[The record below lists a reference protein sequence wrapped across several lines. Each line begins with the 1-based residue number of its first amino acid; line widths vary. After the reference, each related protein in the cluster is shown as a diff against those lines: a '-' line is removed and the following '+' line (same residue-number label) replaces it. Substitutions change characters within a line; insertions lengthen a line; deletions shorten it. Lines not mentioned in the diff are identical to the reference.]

1 MVTISDRAVQWS
13 GRAGC
18 LPEKTVGE
26 DNKMRIPVFV
36 SCPTK
41 LNKAQDQSRERILRE
56 LGRLQLEPRALG
68 RSDYPSEFPLREVCV
83 IAKHCSG
90 GIILGFQQFIATAGV
105 WKKGTN
111 EAKPLGRGKPVHF
124 PSPWNHLEA
133 GILFGLQLPL
143 LIFREEFVRGGI
155 FDEGVTDVFI
165 HNTPGGDLKDAK
177 LEAFREVLLKW
188 SAKVR
193 EHYYRIGSPAGG

>member
-1 MVTISDRAVQWS
+1 
-13 GRAGC
+13 
-18 LPEKTVGE
+18 
-26 DNKMRIPVFV
+26 MRIPVFV

-41 LNKAQDQSRERILRE
+41 LNTGQDQSRGRILRE
-56 LGRLQLEPRALG
+56 LERLQLEPRALG
-68 RSDYPSEFPLREVCV
+68 RSDYPSEFPLREVYV

-90 GIILGFQQFIATAGV
+90 GIILGFEQFVATVGV
-105 WKKGTN
+105 WKKGTK
-111 EAKPLGRGKPVHF
+111 EQTHLVRGAPVHF

-133 GILFGLQLPL
+133 GILFGLQLPI
-143 LIFREEFVRGGI
+143 LIFREGPVRGGV

-165 HNTPGGDLKDAK
+165 HSIPDGDLRDSK

-193 EHYYRIGSPAGG
+193 EHYYRVVDPRAG

>member
-1 MVTISDRAVQWS
+1 M
-13 GRAGC
+13 
-18 LPEKTVGE
+18 K
-26 DNKMRIPVFV
+26 IPVFV

-41 LNKAQDQSRERILRE
+41 LNTRQNKSRERILRE
-56 LGRLQLEPRALG
+56 LARLQLDPRALG
-68 RSDYPSEFPLREVCV
+68 RSDYPSEFPLREVYV

-90 GIILGFQQFIATAGV
+90 GIILGFEQFIATGGI
-105 WKKGTN
+105 WKKGTK
-111 EAKPLGRGKPVHF
+111 EKKAVTRAKPEVF

-143 LIFREEFVRGGI
+143 LIFREDPVRGGV

-165 HNTPGGDLKDAK
+165 HSMPAGDIAGGN

-188 SAKVR
+188 ASKVR
-193 EHYYRIGSPAGG
+193 SHYYQIS